1 MPDQYAVIGNPVAHS
16 KSPWI
21 HAAFAEQ
28 TGETMV
34 YTALLAEVGEFSQ
47 AVDAFRA
54 GGGRGLN
61 VTVPFKEDAFR
72 YADECSDRAALAGAV
87 NTLIFTA
94 NGDCEGDNT
103 DGLGLV
109 RDILHNQD
117 GRIAGRQVLL
127 LGAGGAARGVLGPL
141 LGEQPAGLVIGNRTA
156 DRAELLA
163 ARFAD
168 HGPVTGSGLDA
179 LAGQQFDLVINAT
192 AASLKGALPVLPD
205 GILAAGGWCYDMM
218 YQAEPTPFMTWGLA
232 EGAGRA
238 VDGLGMLVEQAA
250 ESFYLWRH
258 VRPDTAP
265 VLQALRRALKTG

>member
-1 MPDQYAVIGNPVAHS
+1 MPDHYAVIGNPVAHS

-21 HAAFAEQ
+21 HATFAEQ
-28 TGETMV
+28 TGEALV
-34 YTALLAEVGEFSQ
+34 YTTLLAGVGEFSQ

-54 GGGRGLN
+54 AGGRGLN
-61 VTVPFKEDAFR
+61 VTVPFKEDAFH
-72 YADECSDRAALAGAV
+72 YADRCSERAALAGAV
-87 NTLIFTA
+87 NTLIFTDA
-94 NGDCEGDNT
+94 SDCAGDNT
-103 DGLGLV
+103 DGVGLL
-109 RDILHNQD
+109 RDIIHNQHD
-117 GRIAGRQVLL
+117 RVAGRQVLL

-141 LGEQPAGLVIGNRTA
+141 LEEKPGRLVIGNRTA
-156 DRAELLA
+156 ERAVQLA
-163 ARFAD
+163 AHFAD
-168 HGPVTGSGLDA
+168 HGPVTGCGLDD

-218 YQAEPTPFMTWGLA
+218 YQAEPTPFMRWGLA
-232 EGAGRA
+232 QGARRA

-265 VLQALRRALKTG
+265 VLRALRSALETG

>member
-28 TGETMV
+28 TGEDMV
-34 YTALLAEVGEFSQ
+34 YIALLAAVGEFPQ

-61 VTVPFKEDAFR
+61 VTVPFKEDAYR

-87 NTLIFTA
+87 NTLIFTDA
-94 NGDCEGDNT
+94 GGCQGDNT
-103 DGLGLV
+103 DGVGLL
-109 RDILHNQD
+109 RDILDNQR
-117 GRIAGRQVLL
+117 GQIAGRQVLL

-141 LGEQPAGLVIGNRTA
+141 LKEKPARLVIGNRTA
-156 DRAELLA
+156 ERAVEL
-163 ARFAD
+163 ARVFAD
-168 HGPVTGSGLDA
+168 HGPVTGSGLAA

-192 AASLKGALPVLPD
+192 AASLKGELPALPD
-205 GILAAGGWCYDMM
+205 RILAADGWCYDMM
-218 YQAEPTPFMTWGLA
+218 YQADPTPFMRWGLA
-232 EGAGRA
+232 QGARLT

-265 VLQALRRALKTG
+265 VLQALRTALAAG